1 MLGNVWHPVRRINQQ
16 IFGLKVSRLTR
27 QAYLDWRVYWMRQ
40 TQPEYAFFRI
50 TTLLK
55 CLVYLSKHWTNC

>member
-27 QAYLDWRVYWMRQ
+27 QAYWDWRVYWMRQ